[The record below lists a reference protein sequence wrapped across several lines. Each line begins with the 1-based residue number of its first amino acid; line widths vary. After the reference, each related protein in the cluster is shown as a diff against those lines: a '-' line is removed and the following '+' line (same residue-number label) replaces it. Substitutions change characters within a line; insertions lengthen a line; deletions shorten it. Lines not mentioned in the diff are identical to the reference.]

1 MNTPRTLIIGLDGA
15 TFDLIEPWAQAGHLP
30 ALAKLMAGGIH
41 GPLQAWPNMNSAA
54 AWTSMV
60 TGYNPGEH
68 GIYDFGDALPQR
80 DSTWHPSTGAD
91 RRRDPFWRLLSDAG
105 QHVGVINMPISYPAD
120 LVHGFMLAG
129 MDAPGIHSAGF
140 AHPPDLLDELR
151 RQGIDYVLDVPDLG
165 TSSHRDPHHLP
176 HSVQEM
182 VDVRTRTLLH
192 LMQTHPWDILMSVF
206 VATDRVQHFFWP
218 EDETSPEGPRWAP
231 VRALYQRMDAHL
243 NELLKHIDADTTVL
257 IVSDHGFGPKQPV
270 RQCLNLLFA
279 HLGLLQY
286 REGGT
291 RLQSKLLKALLF
303 QGRRIIPQRF
313 QLPLAQAFPRLR
325 LRAIDAQKYA
335 GIEWS
340 RTQVFSGLP
349 GRNIRIN
356 LRGRQPE
363 GVVPSEDYHLVRER
377 VRNIL
382 LDLTDPST
390 GRRLV
395 RTVHKREDLYH
406 GPYIEQA
413 DDLLIEWEAEL
424 PEDAIYYDADDK
436 RIIIGAPEGSNTRRG
451 LTGTHRSEGVFI
463 AYGPHIKPGT
473 TVVGATLYDIAP
485 TILYLQG
492 HPIPRDMDGK
502 VLTGIFTEEHLHHH
516 PICHSEPT
524 GDRTQAS
531 APELET
537 EDIGK
542 IEERLRNLG
551 YIE

>member
-15 TFDLIEPWAQAGHLP
+15 TFDLIEPWVRAGHLP
-30 ALAKLMAGGIH
+30 ALEKFMAEGIH

-80 DSTWHPSTGAD
+80 DSTWHPITGAD
-91 RRRDPFWRLLSDAG
+91 RRKDPFWRLLSDAG
-105 QHVGVINMPISYPAD
+105 QYVGVINMPISYPAD
-120 LVHGFMLAG
+120 PVHGFMLAG
-129 MDAPGIHSAGF
+129 MDTPGIHSPGF

-151 RQGIDYVLDVPDLG
+151 RQGIDYILDAPNLGVP
-165 TSSHRDPHHLP
+165 SERDPYHLP
-176 HSVQEM
+176 RVVQDM
-182 VDVRTRTLLH
+182 IDTRARTLLH
-192 LMQTHPWDILMSVF
+192 LMQTHPWDALMAVF

-218 EDETSPEGPRWAP
+218 EDEIPLESPRWAP
-231 VRALYQRMDAHL
+231 IRDLYQRMDAHL
-243 NELLKHIDADTTVL
+243 GELLKHVDADTTIL
-257 IVSDHGFGPKQPV
+257 IVSDHGFGSKQAAK
-270 RQCLNLLFA
+270 RCLNLLFA
-279 HLGLLQY
+279 HLGLLQH
-286 REGGT
+286 REGGS
-291 RLQSKLLKALLF
+291 RLQTRLLKALLLY
-303 QGRRIIPQRF
+303 GRRSIPHRL
-313 QLPLAQAFPRLR
+313 QLPLAQAFPRLH
-325 LRAIDAQKYA
+325 LRAVDEPKYA

-340 RTQVFSGLP
+340 QTQVFSGIP

-356 LRGRQPE
+356 LQGRQPE
-363 GVVPSEDYHLVRER
+363 GMVPSEDYHLVRER

-382 LDLTDPST
+382 MNLTDPDT

-395 RTVHKREDLYH
+395 RTVHNREDLYH
-406 GPYIEQA
+406 GPHTEQA

-424 PEDAIYYDADDK
+424 PEDGICYDAGDK
-436 RIIIGAPEGSNTRRG
+436 RVIVRAPEESTGQKE
-451 LTGTHRSEGVFI
+451 LTGGHRSEGIFI
-463 AYGPHIKPGT
+463 AYGPHIKSGT
-473 TVVGATLYDIAP
+473 TVTGATLYDIAP
-485 TILYLQG
+485 TILYLQS
-492 HPIPRDMDGK
+492 HPIPTDMDGK
-502 VLTGIFTEEHLHHH
+502 VLTDIFTEEHLHHH
-516 PICHSEPT
+516 PIHHSEPT